1 MNSKTVENVA
11 YQGILKTSSEVFNS
25 EIEFHNDWADSTS
38 MEDRYVR
45 ESFESPLALENSF
58 ALNLM
63 GDLKGKKL
71 LDIGTGLGETAVYF
85 ALQGAEVTATDLSPR
100 MLERAKQLAS
110 YHQTQINGIV
120 CPAEKLDLPDNSVDI
135 CYIANVLHHVTDRK
149 STLQEIHRVLKPNGL
164 IVSWDPL
171 TYNPIINIYRHMAT
185 KVRTEHEKPLGFNI
199 VQEYEEFFEQVEHHE
214 FWLSALLIFVK
225 YYLVDRIH
233 PNQDRYWKRIL
244 REGPATLAWLKPLLA
259 LDQQLLRVPPLRYM
273 AWTILV
279 SARKGNKISE
289 HG

>member
-1 MNSKTVENVA
+1 MSSKTVESIV
-11 YQGILKTSSEVFNS
+11 YHGMLKTSSEVFNS

-38 MEDRYVR
+38 MEDRFVH
-45 ESFESPLALENSF
+45 ESFESPLALENRF

-71 LDIGTGLGETAVYF
+71 LDVGTGLGETAVYF
-85 ALQGAEVTATDLSPR
+85 ALQGAEVTATDISPR
-100 MLERAKQLAS
+100 MIERAKQLAS
-110 YHQTQINGIV
+110 YHQTQIKGIV
-120 CPAEKLDLPDNSVDI
+120 CPAEKLDLPDNHVDI
-135 CYIANVLHHVTDRK
+135 CYAANVLHHVTDRK

-171 TYNPIINIYRHMAT
+171 AYNPMINVYRWMAD

-199 VQEYEEFFEQVEHHE
+199 VQEYQEFFEHVEHHE

-244 REGPATLAWLKPLLA
+244 KEGPDTLAWLKPLLS
-259 LDQQLLRVPPLRYM
+259 LDHRLLRFPPLRYM

-279 SARKGNKISE
+279 AARKGNTVAQD
-289 HG
+289 G